1 MRRLP
6 MPNPLRRYSPE
17 LWTHF
22 LGRIVTASGFSFSFP
37 FFTLYCARH
46 MGVAPGSIGLGLTL
60 SGLAGA
66 GARYL
71 GGELADFVGRKFVML
86 LALAGRA
93 VTSAGLAWGIHS
105 HLGFQALAAS
115 FIASNFFG
123 QLFEPASQAY
133 IADITSGKGRIE
145 AFGFV
150 RTGINAGWGLGMV
163 LSALITDS
171 YVLAFGVTAG
181 VFVVSFAIFALT
193 LREPKRLPVDHS
205 LPAGGFGALFANRSF
220 VLLCAA
226 SVLISIVWAQLVPG
240 TSMYAATH
248 AHLSDSAIRFLFPVN
263 GLLVVLLQIL
273 ATRWIGRIGLVRAL
287 VLGCLFFGTGY
298 GCYVFCG
305 AWWQFA
311 ACIAV
316 VTFGEVL
323 VAPSGASLTS
333 EIAPPSERGRYLG
346 VYMFASTIGLSL
358 GPLLSGRL
366 LERFPDH
373 PSATW
378 LVVAGIA
385 FASAFAHSALGWG
398 LGVGK
403 RPPVAPEPV
412 EEAPAATAA

>member
-1 MRRLP
+1 
-6 MPNPLRRYSPE
+6 MPNFLHRYSRE
-17 LWTHF
+17 LWLHF
-22 LGRIVTASGFSFSFP
+22 FGRVVTASGFSFSFP

-46 MGVAPGSIGLGLTL
+46 MGIAPGKIGLGLTL
-60 SGLAGA
+60 SGFAGA

-71 GGELADFVGRKFVML
+71 GGELADSLGRKFVML

-93 VTSAGLAWGIHS
+93 FTSAGLAWGIYA
-105 HLGFQALAAS
+105 HLGFEALAAC

-123 QLFEPASQAY
+123 QLFEPSSQAY
-133 IADITSGKGRIE
+133 VADITTGRHRIE

-150 RTGINAGWGLGMV
+150 RTGINAGWALGMV

-171 YVLAFGVTAG
+171 YVLAFSVTAC
-181 VFVVSFAIFALT
+181 VFTVSFVLFSVTLT
-193 LREPKRLPVDHS
+193 EPKRAPVDHS
-205 LPAGGFGALFANRSF
+205 IPRGGFKALFANRSF
-220 VLLCAA
+220 LLLCSA

-240 TSMYAATH
+240 TSIYAARH
-248 AHLSDSAIRFLFPVN
+248 AHLSDAAIRYLFPVN

-287 VLGCLFFGTGY
+287 VLGCCFYGTGY

-323 VAPSGASLTS
+323 VAPSGASLTT

-358 GPLLSGRL
+358 GPALSGRL
-366 LERFPDH
+366 LERYPET

-378 LVVAGIA
+378 LVIAAIA
-385 FASAFAHSALGWG
+385 FTSAFAHSALAWG

-403 RPPVAPEPV
+403 RPPREV
-412 EEAPAATAA
+412 EEVAKEAAVGPAIR